1 VTEKFWKTGALLA
14 GRLFAAILC
23 YEGSAD
29 YAQPLVKETKMQL
42 RVIVTSM
49 TIIIATATPV
59 LAAEFWVSQDPA
71 TKHCKIVETMP
82 DGKTAVMI
90 GATSYPTKDEAKK
103 AKKAAVEAGQCIKKD
118 KEKKEEKPN

>member
-1 VTEKFWKTGALLA
+1 
-14 GRLFAAILC
+14 
-23 YEGSAD
+23 
-29 YAQPLVKETKMQL
+29 MQL

-49 TIIIATATPV
+49 TIIATATPV

-90 GATSYPTKDEAKK
+90 GATSYPTKDDA
-103 AKKAAVEAGQCIKKD
+103 KAARKVAWKAGQCIKKD